1 MRSPCSHPS
10 LYSLALA
17 ANEHIIPPP
26 FFLPRAL
33 ACQEL
38 RLEAPDGQ
46 LPSIMT
52 SYYIDP
58 DRCFEVPFR
67 IPLPDKG
74 TMAARLASIHLIM
87 RDARERQSQFCA
99 EHRRKLSS
107 QPCRYRHKAKAMMDM
122 GQLKSFVGNLA
133 RRYIDYLDFHQESP
147 KKLSPLAIQIP
158 LLCPSLSP
166 PRSYLLC
173 VHHSQCYSPP

>member
-1 MRSPCSHPS
+1 
-10 LYSLALA
+10 
-17 ANEHIIPPP
+17 
-26 FFLPRAL
+26 
-33 ACQEL
+33 
-38 RLEAPDGQ
+38 
-46 LPSIMT
+46 MT

-58 DRCFEVPFR
+58 ERCFEVPFR

-107 QPCRYRHKAKAMMDM
+107 QPCRYRHKAKAMMDV

-158 LLCPSLSP
+158 SLCPSLSP
-166 PRSYLLC
+166 PLSYLLC
-173 VHHSQCYSPP
+173 VHHSRWYSPP